1 MENALIQQ
9 GEMIFREM
17 MTHPVLFTHTNPK
30 KMMIL
35 GDDNNSILMEALK
48 HAPVTVFQV
57 NQNPAEV
64 KHERVHWLQATE
76 WKNHSALDVIISTL
90 PTTTTDLAHFY
101 QMLQPTGI
109 IITVGF
115 SPFDLSALKAEAER
129 LHTAGFH
136 DLQLMHFPQPHFT
149 TGWRTA
155 FMALKEGVF
164 KRVKEKKI
172 YNKTFE
178 THYYNF
184 DVHNASLVLPEFI
197 RSVLTK

>member
-1 MENALIQQ
+1 METAIIQQ

-17 MTHPVLFTHTNPK
+17 MTHPVLFTHANPK

-48 HAPVTVFQV
+48 HTPVNILQV
-57 NQNPAEV
+57 NQNPTDA
-64 KHERVHWLQATE
+64 KHERVQWTTALE

-90 PTTTTDLAHFY
+90 PMDATDLEHFY
-101 QMLQPTGI
+101 HMLQPAGMV
-109 IITVGF
+109 ITVGF
-115 SPFDLSALKAEAER
+115 SPFDLHALKAEAER
-129 LHTAGFH
+129 LQAAGFH
-136 DLQLMHFPQPHFT
+136 DLQLVHFPQPHFK

-155 FMALKEGVF
+155 FMALKEGIF

-184 DVHNASLVLPEFI
+184 DVHNASLVLPEFM
-197 RSVLTK
+197 RTVLTK